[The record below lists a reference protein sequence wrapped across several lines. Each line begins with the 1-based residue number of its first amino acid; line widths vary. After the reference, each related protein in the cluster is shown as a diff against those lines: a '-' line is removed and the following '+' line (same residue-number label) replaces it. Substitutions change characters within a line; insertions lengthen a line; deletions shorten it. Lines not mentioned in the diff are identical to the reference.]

1 MNTSQINASELDN
14 IIVGRVEPK
23 IYAFTTQTVPNYL
36 KVGDTYRPV
45 NVRIGEWQSI
55 FPNLKHVYT
64 NSARIDDN
72 TIFRDFSVHEYL
84 EQVKHL
90 HRLTPTDMPTLTYYS
105 REFFENAT
113 VSDIDEAID
122 DIHTSAKNNDGRY
135 SLYQVNHLPITYTY
149 TRGKC
154 LKPRDNQAQV
164 ISNFAKAIK
173 AGRKNLL
180 MFAVMRFGKSFTS
193 MCCAKQM
200 NAKLVLVVSAKADV
214 KEEWKKTVESIGNFE
229 GYVFADKQSLLSDSS
244 FIRKSRKKGDKV
256 VLFLTLQDL
265 QGDKLKQ
272 SHKEVF
278 ALNWDLLLV
287 DETHFGARAEHYGKV
302 LQNKKDGKQEIKR
315 QLKDVITLDELD
327 NVVKELSTKVTIH
340 LSGTPYRILMG
351 SEFQKEDIIAFVQF
365 SDIADAQNQWL
376 AENRYSEDVNEWDN
390 PYFGFPQM
398 IRFAFKPNQASLERI
413 KQLEATGATT
423 SFSELFRPR
432 SLSEKDSDHKS
443 FVHED
448 VVLNFLQVI
457 DGAKNDANVLGFLDN
472 DRIKEGKLCRHIVMI
487 LPYCASCDAME
498 ELIKSH
504 KDCFRNLGYYE
515 IINISGVTKNKAFD
529 STEKVKS
536 HIAKCETDGKKTIT
550 LTVNR
555 MLTGSTVPQWDTML
569 YLKQTSSPEEYD
581 QAVFRLQNP
590 FVHEYLDNDNKLVK
604 FNMKPQTILVD
615 FDPDRVF
622 RLQERKSQIYNVN
635 VDNNGNSRLR
645 ERIEKELKI
654 SPIIIVDH
662 NKLREVSS
670 SNILDAVRNY
680 SETRSVTDEAL
691 DTPVDFSLLNIQE
704 IKKIINALNPIDSK
718 KGLSIRAND
727 NGGND
732 NGDDVGSTTSDVSAD
747 NSSSSQSDND
757 ESKGKNDEQSLLAK
771 KFATYYAIILFFAFL
786 TDDNISSLED
796 IIRVINKGKDNIR
809 ISKNL
814 GLDKNLLTLIQRHSN
829 GFILSKL
836 DYKIQNTNSLIR
848 DTTKSPLQKVEL
860 LLKKFDRMSDSEIV
874 TPQKVAQEM
883 VDILPDEALANGP
896 ILDIAS
902 KQGEFAIALLRRFG
916 AKASTKIYSICTSR
930 IAYEFT
936 RKVYKLLSMPIDNIF
951 SSFTSFDLLIKGNEH
966 IQKLKDMNFNTIIGN
981 PPYQEE
987 GESTRKAPIYHL
999 FYDVAFKLAPIVTL
1013 ITPGRYLFKAGQTP
1027 MEWMER
1033 TLSDKH
1039 FKIVD
1044 YFQKSNEVFPTVD
1057 IKGGVAIGL
1066 RNTDQ
1071 EFGPIGFFS
1080 EFSLLKTIVNKV
1092 YTHDSFCKGAFAELV
1107 SSQGIY
1113 RFSNYALENIPR
1125 ITEVQ
1130 GKGTAAKITSNAFEN
1145 LHEIFVQ
1152 SKDECDGDATQIIGR
1167 IKGSRETRWISTK
1180 YLQANDYLNTYNV
1193 FVPEANG
1200 TGAIGEVLST
1210 PVIGVP
1216 VIGHTDTFLS
1226 IGKFASAEEASACLK
1241 YVKSKFARCMLG
1253 TLKATQHNPKD
1264 TWANVPL
1271 QNFTE
1276 GSDIDWSKSV
1286 AEIDAQLYA
1295 KYGLTDEE
1303 IAFIESMIKPM

>member
-1 MNTSQINASELDN
+1 MSQINASELDN

-135 SLYQVNHLPITYTY
+135 SLYQVNHLPIMYTY

-504 KDCFRNLGYYE
+504 KDCFRNLGDYE
-515 IINISGVTKNKAFD
+515 IINISGVTKNKAFN
-529 STEKVKS
+529 STEKVKL

-732 NGDDVGSTTSDVSAD
+732 KGDDVGSTTSDGSAD

-883 VDILPDEALANGP
+883 VDILPDDALANGP

-966 IQKLKDMNFNTIIGN
+966 LQKLKNMNFNTIIGN
-981 PPYQEE
+981 PPYQVMDGGGAAGTSAISVYNLFIDSAKSLESAYLSMIIPSRWMTGGKGLDDFRSAMLSNHHIRILHDYLNASDCFTNVAIE
-987 GESTRKAPIYHL
+987 GGICHFLIDSFNEGKCQ
-999 FYDVAFKLAPIVTL
+999 FYSHTTNGISSVE
-1013 ITPGRYLFKAGQTP
+1013 RYLDENDSDVVVRDAGALSILDKVI
-1027 MEWMER
+1027 ER
-1033 TLSDKH
+1033 TK
-1039 FKIVD
+1039 
-1044 YFQKSNEVFPTVD
+1044 Q
-1057 IKGGVAIGL
+1057 
-1066 RNTDQ
+1066 
-1071 EFGPIGFFS
+1071 FFS
-1080 EFSLLKTIVNKV
+1080 EKVLARNPFGLSNNDSKISTIGIQNGLKVFGRFDGGRDTRYLPNNFTPTKGGEIVGTWKV
-1092 YTHDSFCKGAFAELV
+1092 FLSKADGAAGQL
-1107 SSQGIY
+1107 G
-1113 RFSNYALENIPR
+1113 NPIPAR
-1125 ITEVQ
+1125 
-1130 GKGTAAKITSNAFEN
+1130 
-1145 LHEIFVQ
+1145 
-1152 SKDECDGDATQIIGR
+1152 IIGQGVVGDVST
-1167 IKGSRETRWISTK
+1167 ICTETFLAIAPFSTEDE
-1180 YLQANDYLNTYNV
+1180 ANNVVVYCRTKFFRFMVGIRKLKNMTRDTYK
-1193 FVPEANG
+1193 FVPMQ
-1200 TGAIGEVLST
+1200 
-1210 PVIGVP
+1210 
-1216 VIGHTDTFLS
+1216 D
-1226 IGKFASAEEASACLK
+1226 
-1241 YVKSKFARCMLG
+1241 
-1253 TLKATQHNPKD
+1253 
-1264 TWANVPL
+1264 
-1271 QNFTE
+1271 FTE

-1295 KYGLTDEE
+1295 KYDLSDEE